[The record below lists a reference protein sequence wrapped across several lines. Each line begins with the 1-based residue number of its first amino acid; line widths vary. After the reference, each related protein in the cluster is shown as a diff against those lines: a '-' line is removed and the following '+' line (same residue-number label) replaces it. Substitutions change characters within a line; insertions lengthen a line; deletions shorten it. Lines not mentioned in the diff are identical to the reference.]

1 MTEIKICGM
10 TNIEDARFAAESGVD
25 ALGFIFYP
33 KSPRYVQPKTAW
45 DIIRKLPPEVA
56 KTGVFVNHDTQDIKE
71 IMEYCGLNFIQL
83 HGNESPEYCRY
94 FPESVIIKALS
105 PRTEEDLNILEEY
118 QARAIL
124 VDTYAPEKHGGTGKI
139 SNWELAVKIRKRRPL
154 ILSGGLNPDNI
165 EDAIKKVLPH
175 AVDINS
181 GVEKIPGKKDHGL
194 VMKIINLVRQCDT
207 VHDNKQMK
215 IFCKGLDLRERITE

>member
-139 SNWELAVKIRKRRPL
+139 SNWELAVKIKKRRP
-154 ILSGGLNPDNI
+154 
-165 EDAIKKVLPH
+165 
-175 AVDINS
+175 
-181 GVEKIPGKKDHGL
+181 
-194 VMKIINLVRQCDT
+194 
-207 VHDNKQMK
+207 
-215 IFCKGLDLRERITE
+215 

>member
-1 MTEIKICGM
+1 
-10 TNIEDARFAAESGVD
+10 
-25 ALGFIFYP
+25 
-33 KSPRYVQPKTAW
+33 
-45 DIIRKLPPEVA
+45 
-56 KTGVFVNHDTQDIKE
+56 
-71 IMEYCGLNFIQL
+71 
-83 HGNESPEYCRY
+83 
-94 FPESVIIKALS
+94 
-105 PRTEEDLNILEEY
+105 
-118 QARAIL
+118 
-124 VDTYAPEKHGGTGKI
+124 
-139 SNWELAVKIRKRRPL
+139 KIRKRRPL

-207 VHDNKQMK
+207 AHDNKQMK